1 MKLTTYARP
10 QMKHLGIQ
18 ADGTVNLNYGI
29 RDIVFASVGAD
40 VTRYSLVGPIYAA
53 GDYQPVVTGKAKVGE
68 STEEAIRREVFEEV
82 GYTNLTLIPFPR
94 APGFPSWTF
103 AIALAS
109 PPRGTNAPPV
119 IDTRRDDPRRRIMVA
134 VLHPTDSTVRPLP
147 PPNIEQ
153 IVGLVLVPL
162 SE

>member
-29 RDIVFASVGAD
+29 RDIVLASVGID

-103 AIALAS
+103 AIAI
-109 PPRGTNAPPV
+109 RGTSAPPTTPV
-119 IDTRRDDPRRRIMVA
+119 IDTRLDDPRRRIMVA
-134 VLHPTDSTVRPLP
+134 VLHPTGDVISETP
-147 PPNIEQ
+147 PPNMEE
-153 IVGLVLVPL
+153 IVGLAVIPL